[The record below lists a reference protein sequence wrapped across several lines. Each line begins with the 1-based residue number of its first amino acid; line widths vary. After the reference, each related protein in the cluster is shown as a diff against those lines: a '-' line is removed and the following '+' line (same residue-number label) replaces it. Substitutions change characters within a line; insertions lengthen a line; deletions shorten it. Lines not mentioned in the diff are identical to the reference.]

1 LFLLHF
7 DMRAPGFGAP
17 IGELY
22 AAALEM
28 SAWGEKHGCLSI
40 AVSEHHTSDDG
51 YLPSPLI
58 LAAAIAARTAT
69 VPIQVA
75 ALVVPLH
82 GPVDLAE
89 QMAVLDVLS
98 GGRVSYVCAAGY
110 RREEF
115 EAFGRDIGARG
126 RDLESAVQLFRKAW
140 TGEPFEHD
148 GRTVRV
154 TPKPLT
160 AGGPMLLL
168 GGNSKAAVRR
178 AARLGLGMITQGGD
192 PSLEQVY
199 LDTCRDEGLAPGMF
213 VNPPPG
219 FPTTCF
225 VAEDL
230 DRAWRE
236 IGPHLL
242 HDARSYAEWLGE
254 ASAAAKSTATTVDE
268 LRAENGAY
276 RILTPEQAVES
287 IRTYG
292 AFVTKPLC
300 GGIPPALAWRSLELL
315 AAEALPA
322 LAV

>member
-1 LFLLHF
+1 VFLLHF

-28 SAWGEKHGCLSI
+28 AVWGEKHGCMSI
-40 AVSEHHTSDDG
+40 AVSEHHASDDG

-58 LAAAIAARTAT
+58 LTAAMAARTTT

-75 ALVVPLH
+75 ALIVPLH
-82 GPVDLAE
+82 DPVDLAE
-89 QMAVLDVLS
+89 QMAVLDVIS

-110 RREEF
+110 RPAEF
-115 EAFGRDIGARG
+115 ESLGRDIRARG
-126 RDLESAVQLFRKAW
+126 RDLESALLLFRKAW
-140 TGEPFEHD
+140 SGEPFEHA
-148 GRTVRV
+148 GRTVCV

-160 AGGPMLLL
+160 PGGPMLFL
-168 GGNSKAAVRR
+168 GGNTKAAVRR

-199 LDTCRDEGLAPGMF
+199 LDTCRDEGLQPGMF
-213 VNPPPG
+213 MNPPPG

-225 VAEDL
+225 VAEDPE
-230 DRAWRE
+230 RAWQE

-242 HDARSYAEWLGE
+242 HDARTYAAWLE
-254 ASAAAKSTATTVDE
+254 DASAVAKSTATTVED

-276 RILTPEQAVES
+276 RILTPEEAVNS
-287 IRTYG
+287 IRTHG

-300 GGIPPALAWRSLELL
+300 GGIPPELAWPSLELL
-315 AAEALPA
+315 VGKVLPA
-322 LAV
+322 AAG

>member
-1 LFLLHF
+1 MFLLHF

-28 SAWGEKHGCLSI
+28 AAWGEKHGCLSV
-40 AVSEHHTSDDG
+40 AVSEHHASADG

-58 LAAAIAARTAT
+58 LASAIAARTTT

-82 GPVDLAE
+82 DPVDLAE
-89 QMAVLDVLS
+89 QMAVLDVMS

-115 EAFGRDIGARG
+115 EMFGRAIKSRG
-126 RDLESAVQLFRKAW
+126 RDLENAVQLFRKAW
-140 TGEPFEHD
+140 SGEPFEHD

-154 TPKPLT
+154 TPKPLS
-160 AGGPMLLL
+160 AGGPMLFL
-168 GGNSKAAVRR
+168 GGNTEAAVRR
-178 AARLGLGMITQGGD
+178 AARLGLGMITQGGEA
-192 PSLEQVY
+192 SLEQVY
-199 LDTCRDEGLAPGMF
+199 LETCREEQLEPGMF
-213 VNPPPG
+213 VNPPAG

-236 IGPHLL
+236 IGSHLL
-242 HDARSYAEWLGE
+242 HDARCYAEWLGDGN
-254 ASAAAKSTATTVDE
+254 AVAKSTATTVDE

-287 IRTYG
+287 IHTYG

-300 GGIPPALAWRSLELL
+300 GGMSPALAWRSLELL
-315 AAEALPA
+315 VSKVLPA
-322 LAV
+322 L

>member
-1 LFLLHF
+1 LLHF
-7 DMRAPGFGAP
+7 DMRAPAFGAP

-28 SAWGEKHGCLSI
+28 AAWGEQHGCMSI
-40 AVSEHHTSDDG
+40 VVSEHHASADG
-51 YLPSPLI
+51 YLPAPLI

-82 GPVDLAE
+82 DPIDLAE
-89 QMAVLDVLS
+89 QMAVLDVMS
-98 GGRVSYVCAAGY
+98 GGRISYVCAAGY

-115 EAFGRDIGARG
+115 AMFGRDIAARG

-140 TGEPFEHD
+140 SGEPFEHD
-148 GRTVRV
+148 GRTVRA

-160 AGGPMLLL
+160 AGGPMLFL
-168 GGNSKAAVRR
+168 GGNTKAAVRR
-178 AARLGLGMITQGGD
+178 AARLGLGMMTQGGD
-192 PSLEQVY
+192 PSLEQLY
-199 LDTCRDEGLAPGMF
+199 LETCGEEGLQPGMF
-213 VNPPPG
+213 INPPPG

-225 VAEDL
+225 VAADP

-242 HDARSYAEWLGE
+242 HDARSYAAWLAGA
-254 ASAAAKSTATTVDE
+254 ASAASSTATTVDE

-300 GGIPPALAWRSLELL
+300 GGMPPALAWQSLELL
-315 AAEALPA
+315 KSKVLPA
-322 LAV
+322 MKN